1 MMKKLS
7 IVLFISLLLFTSC
20 SCDDVTEG
28 IVDNPINNV
37 ESVLEQAKN
46 RILLMGL
53 DTTDMIEI
61 DGYYV
66 VENDILINKD
76 SLFNIPKTRQY
87 SATNTVA
94 TGQVITIGVDNSAL
108 LTAWASALSS
118 VASNYTSYTGM
129 VFKFSGYDP
138 DADIVISKANLFYSN
153 VCAEGEFPVS
163 SNAKPGKHVRI
174 NSVFYKN
181 IDTYL
186 STNEKIFLMMHEI
199 GHNLG
204 LRHTNCAVNGE
215 GASDVGMVKIP
226 GTPDTDSDSYMNSA
240 TCGNSW
246 TGMPKYDA
254 VALKYLFPVVYCT
267 IHFENC
273 TGVSDIKFK
282 KGTEYELS
290 RRLIPQK
297 EGYVFAG
304 WYYGLSN
311 PYIPAIDYSKAI
323 TNNLT
328 LYAKW
333 RSPHDLITISGSSFS
348 SFNNKISFS
357 LTNTTVVTLHSKVIR
372 GLNEWSDIRSYHGT
386 LSKIENQEYPDKFI
400 YEIPMEGYMYNLNA
414 EQYVEHS
421 EQFVLEAG
429 DYYLISSFTDRLGEQ
444 NEANSKH
451 GSVYTT
457 LSYY

>member
-1 MMKKLS
+1 MKKIFYLIFIIILS
-7 IVLFISLLLFTSC
+7 ATIHSC
-20 SCDDVTEG
+20 SDDATDG
-28 IVDNPINNV
+28 IVDNSIKNT
-37 ESVLEQAKN
+37 ESLLEQAKN
-46 RILLMGL
+46 RILSMGL

-76 SLFNIPKTRQY
+76 SLFRVPLTRQY

-108 LTAWASALSS
+108 LTAWASALRS
-118 VASNYTSYTGM
+118 VASNYTNYTGM
-129 VFKFSGYDP
+129 VFKFNGYDP

-163 SNAKPGKHVRI
+163 SNAKQTKHVRI
-174 NSVFYKN
+174 NSVFYKD

-204 LRHTNCAVNGE
+204 LRHTDCAVNGE
-215 GASDVGMVKIP
+215 GASDVGMVRIP
-226 GTPDTDSDSYMNSA
+226 GTPNTDSDSYMNSA

-254 VALKYLFPVVYCT
+254 VALKHLFPVVYCT

-290 RRLIPQK
+290 RKIIPQK
-297 EGYVFAG
+297 DGYVFAG
-304 WYYGLSN
+304 WHHAKDFYTPFSY
-311 PYIPAIDYSKAI
+311 DYKI
-323 TNNLT
+323 TGDKT

-333 RSPHDLITISGSSFS
+333 TNKDTPVTVECISHDRVKTKTFELRNSA
-348 SFNNKISFS
+348 
-357 LTNTTVVTLHSKVIR
+357 VVTFS
-372 GLNEWSDIRSYHGT
+372 
-386 LSKIENQEYPDKFI
+386 SKIERSANTWMELTMHQGTYSKLERIDEVKNFSFVFDVRNAGMSMIDDNPSYFI
-400 YEIPMEGYMYNLNA
+400 K
-414 EQYVEHS
+414 S
-421 EQFVLEAG
+421 ETFVLEEG
-429 DYYLISSFTDRLGEQ
+429 VYMLTSSLTTELGEQ
-444 NEANSKH
+444 NYSSGKH
-451 GSVYTT
+451 GIVTT
-457 LSYY
+457 TISYY